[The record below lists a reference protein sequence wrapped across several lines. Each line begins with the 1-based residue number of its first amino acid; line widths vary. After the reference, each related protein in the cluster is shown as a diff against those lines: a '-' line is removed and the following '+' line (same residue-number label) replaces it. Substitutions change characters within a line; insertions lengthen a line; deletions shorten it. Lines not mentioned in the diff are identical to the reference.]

1 MLFLRFHVTNFEEK
15 KIYRITSLLPLSPLY
30 TLSASGSGCP
40 RVRPMAANNGHYMRL
55 PSIFELFK
63 FTSISFNGQYFLWRF
78 FICSHK
84 TIINITLF
92 GGWGKGVNK
101 KLSNTLFSSIRLN
114 WYFKFSSVF
123 FFCYGL
129 PVYALG
135 TTMVQIA

>member
-1 MLFLRFHVTNFEEK
+1 MYLCFFYAFMWQILKK

-63 FTSISFNGQYFLWRF
+63 FNSISFNGQYFLWRF

-123 FFCYGL
+123 FFAMDYQSTHWA
-129 PVYALG
+129 PQWYK
-135 TTMVQIA
+135 